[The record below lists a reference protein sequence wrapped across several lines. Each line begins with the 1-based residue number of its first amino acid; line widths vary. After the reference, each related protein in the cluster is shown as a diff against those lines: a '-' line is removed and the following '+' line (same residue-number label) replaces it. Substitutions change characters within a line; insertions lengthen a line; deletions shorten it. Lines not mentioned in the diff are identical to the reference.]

1 MSYKY
6 TTRVYYHD
14 TDAYG
19 HVWHGTYLRW
29 CEKGRMEY
37 LRTINLCMSELLEKY
52 NIVIPIVEL
61 NLRYKSVAHIDDLL
75 EIETIV
81 TKVGPTSLEFEQ
93 LIRNVETGTLCV
105 KAEIKTVATDNNGKL
120 YRKLPQVLCDLIKV
134 EE

>member
-19 HVWHGTYLRW
+19 HVWHGNYLRW

-37 LRTINLCMSELLEKY
+37 LRTINLSMSELKEKH

-61 NLRYKSVAHIDDLL
+61 NLRYKSPGHIDDLL
-75 EIETIV
+75 EVETKV
-81 TKVGPTSLEFEQ
+81 TKVGPTSIEFEQ
-93 LIRNVETGTLCV
+93 LIKNTETGLLCF
-105 KAEIKTVATDNNGKL
+105 KAEVKTVATDCNGKL
-120 YRKLPQVLCDLIKV
+120 YRKLPQILCDYIKV
-134 EE
+134 D